1 MLTMKKIDYPL
12 KGTAEHVKLTADYM
26 SLFAA
31 NLANMESRWS
41 QWKTDNHV
49 TTIPE
54 NVAGLLVAEVDKVAD
69 IYNRFIALGIPST
82 QPSAKNPSKTVRSD
96 EFKELDRIFAY
107 TNKYDSIIADFF
119 MNHATE
125 LHISTCHYCEMAYIN
140 TYVLPISQGTSAT
153 PSYKRQFDVDHFLP
167 KTACP
172 IIGLSLF
179 NFVPSCQVCNSRIKS
194 MKVLGSNKN
203 EWEKFN
209 PANETYDLDRNV
221 TIRLRMWR
229 KPSTTFRNQGDYYI
243 YFRCKNGYRKA
254 IDFFHLEERYEF
266 HKSEAMRLKLL
277 KAKYPESTIKKISAL
292 LRKPASDIM
301 EDLFHK
307 KFLEKHD
314 RCFAKLTR
322 DILK

>member
-1 MLTMKKIDYPL
+1 MKKIDYPA
-12 KGTAEHVKLTADYM
+12 KGTAEYRRLINEYKN
-26 SLFAA
+26 LFAA
-31 NLANMESRWS
+31 DLANMECRWS
-41 QWKTDNHV
+41 KWKTVNHV

-54 NVAGLLVAEVDKVAD
+54 SVAGLLVAEVDKVVD
-69 IYNRFIALGIPST
+69 IYERFIALGIPST
-82 QPSAKNPSKTVRSD
+82 QPNAKDPSKTVRSD